1 MLRRYLLLVFAAV
14 FAAHAVAFSWKLFRE
29 RPQARHAKSGKIM
42 QVDRVILRPKREIK
56 PKPKKEKKVRKK
68 LDVPARPVISKK
80 PIETIL
86 AEPVPEVEYAPIE
99 DVFHELEPLA
109 PALTDEEVGEIRD
122 GYITGIYRAIE
133 QYKRYPRSA
142 RRMQQEGVVEVA
154 FTILADGAIGEVRIS
169 KASGYSLIDKAALE
183 AVNNIGRLDPI
194 PEALE
199 MERWEL
205 ILPIRY
211 ELH

>member
-1 MLRRYLLLVFAAV
+1 
-14 FAAHAVAFSWKLFRE
+14 
-29 RPQARHAKSGKIM
+29 M

-99 DVFHELEPLA
+99 DASYESVALA

-122 GYITGIYRAIE
+122 GYLTGIYRAIE
-133 QYKRYPRSA
+133 ECKRYPRSA

-183 AVNNIGRLDPI
+183 AVNNIGQLDPI